1 MADVSKWRTGDQI
14 RRVKRQL
21 LNEIVA
27 GDKAK
32 DRHITLSI
40 VAARNLLE
48 VCDQAIHTEDAQM
61 EGVSI
66 S

>member
-1 MADVSKWRTGDQI
+1 MQI

-21 LNEIVA
+21 HDEIVA

-32 DRHITLSI
+32 DRYITLSI
-40 VAARNLLE
+40 VTARNLLE
-48 VCDQAIHTEDAQM
+48 ACDQAIHTEDAQM